1 MSDAE
6 KQSAEDPQDAMGDD
20 PRLMRA
26 VHEYTEALERGERP
40 DRNVWLQRYP
50 DLRDELAE
58 CFDGLEILHRAAP
71 RRRTT
76 AIPLLTPEA
85 GDSNAAS
92 PLGDFQIAREIG
104 RGGMG
109 IVYEAVQLSL
119 GRRVAVKV
127 LPFAATFD
135 SRQLQRFRHE
145 AQAAAQLHHSNI
157 VPVYAVGCE
166 RGIHFYAMQLIEGQ
180 SLDQLIRGLRERAG
194 LETLAVPPYVAS
206 TAVHAPP
213 SLGEIGADVGP
224 SVAALTLSQEK
235 SQEDT
240 ARTRGAVTTDPVS
253 EHLSTLHGTRQGE
266 FYRLVAG
273 LMAQAAE
280 ALEYAHQQG
289 VVHRDIKPG
298 NLLVDGLGHIWITD
312 FGLAHFQVDSGLTQ
326 TGDVLG
332 TVRYMSPEQASGQ
345 RVVLDH
351 RTDVY
356 SVGATFYELLT
367 LQPVFSGA
375 SRQSLLVQVLQREPR
390 PPRTIDRNIPPE
402 LETIVLKALNKA
414 PEDRYASAQ
423 ELADDLHRFLRDEP
437 IRARRPSVVERVRK
451 WARRHPA
458 VVGSGMLAMFVVLVV
473 SLVSNWMIKRAND
486 RTNAALAAEQIRSEE
501 AEKRFLQAKQAV
513 DLLIEVS
520 QDELADKPPLQALR
534 KRLLESALGYY
545 QDFIAQRR
553 AGSPDQADLIAVETR
568 LKKILDELSLME
580 GAGQLILLA
589 DRGIQ
594 TDLKLSD
601 PQREQ
606 LKALG
611 LEFVE
616 RRRDLLRNFNRLTFE
631 QRQARFL
638 ELARASDRWM
648 RNTITPGQLKRL
660 EQISLQLQGPSAFR
674 QPEVVT
680 RLALS
685 EPQRQAIRQIEAESM
700 ATMWERRR
708 PGPRL
713 GPGPGGPEH
722 DDGMDPRPDLGPGP
736 GPVPGP
742 GISGGPGGSPRDHE
756 AALRSA
762 VNKIVALLTPSQR
775 AEWQEMVGAPYTG
788 RLEMHHRGGFHG
800 ME

>member
-1 MSDAE
+1 MSDARE
-6 KQSAEDPQDAMGDD
+6 RPAGELRSEEPFDPLGDD

-26 VHEYTEALERGERP
+26 VREYTEALEGGQQP
-40 DRNVWLQRYP
+40 DRAAWLERYP

-71 RRRTT
+71 RRRTRSE
-76 AIPLLTPEA
+76 PLLSPETGESSA
-85 GDSNAAS
+85 SS
-92 PLGDFQIAREIG
+92 PLGDFQITREIG

-135 SRQLQRFRHE
+135 SRQLQRFHHE

-180 SLDQLIRGLRERAG
+180 SLDHLIRGLRERAG
-194 LETLAVPPYVAS
+194 LESLAVPPHVAS
-206 TAVHAPP
+206 TAVHTPQL
-213 SLGEIGADVGP
+213 SGAMLSG
-224 SVAALTLSQEK
+224 SRHAMAALVPAQ
-235 SQEDT
+235 QDT
-240 ARTRGAVTTDPVS
+240 SRATREPTADPVS
-253 EHLSTLHGTRQGE
+253 EHLSTLHGTRHAE

-289 VVHRDIKPG
+289 VIHRDIKPG
-298 NLLVDGLGHIWITD
+298 NLLVDGRGHIWITD
-312 FGLAHFQVDSGLTQ
+312 FGLAHFQIDSGLTQ

-332 TVRYMSPEQASGQ
+332 TVRYMSPEQAAGQ

-367 LQPVFSGA
+367 LQPVFSGT
-375 SRQSLLVQVLQREPR
+375 SRQSLLMQVLQREPR
-390 PPRTIDRNIPPE
+390 PPRTIDRNIPAE
-402 LETIVLKALNKA
+402 LETIVLKALHKA

-437 IRARRPSVVERVRK
+437 IHARRPSLVEHVRK
-451 WARRHPA
+451 WSRRHPA
-458 VVGSGMLAMFVVLVV
+458 VVGSGVMAMFVVLVV

-486 RTNAALAAEQIRSEE
+486 RANAALAAEQIRSEE

-545 QDFIAQRR
+545 QDFIAQRH
-553 AGSPDQADLIAVETR
+553 AGSPDQAELIAVEKR
-568 LKKILDELSLME
+568 LKKILDDLSLLE

-594 TDLKLSD
+594 SDLRLSV

-606 LKALG
+606 LQTLSQ
-611 LEFVE
+611 EFFD
-616 RRRDLLRNFNRLTFE
+616 RRRDLLRNFNRLSLE
-631 QRQARFL
+631 QRRARFL
-638 ELARASDRWM
+638 ELARASDQWM
-648 RNTITPGQLKRL
+648 RNTLTAAQLKRL
-660 EQISLQLQGPSAFR
+660 EQINLQLQGPSAFR
-674 QPEVVT
+674 QPEVVA

-685 EPQRQAIRQIEAESM
+685 ESQRQAIRQIEAESM
-700 ATMWERRR
+700 ATLWERRR
-708 PGPRL
+708 PPGLRP
-713 GPGPGGPEH
+713 GPGPGPDGPAP
-722 DDGMDPRPDLGPGP
+722 DDGLEPGPGPDLGPGS
-736 GPVPGP
+736 GWG
-742 GISGGPGGSPRDHE
+742 GGPGGRAREHE
-756 AALRSA
+756 TAVRSA
-762 VNKIVALLTPSQR
+762 VERIVALLTPSQR
-775 AEWQEMVGAPYTG
+775 AEWQEMAGAPYTG
-788 RLEMHHRGGFHG
+788 RLDMHHRGTFHG
-800 ME
+800 IE

>member
-1 MSDAE
+1 MSNAEERRGAEPADAW
-6 KQSAEDPQDAMGDD
+6 GDD
-20 PRLMRA
+20 PRLVRA
-26 VHEYTEALERGERP
+26 VREYTEALESGDKP
-40 DRNVWLQRYP
+40 DRDAWFERYP
-50 DLRDELAE
+50 DLRGELAE
-58 CFDGLEILHRAAP
+58 CFDGLEILRRAAP
-71 RRRTT
+71 RRRSVSEL
-76 AIPLLTPEA
+76 PLAPEA
-85 GDSNAAS
+85 GEPNPAS
-92 PLGDFQIAREIG
+92 PLGDFQITREIG

-135 SRQLQRFRHE
+135 SRQLQRFHHE

-180 SLDQLIRGLRERAG
+180 SLDHLIRGLRERAG
-194 LETLAVPPYVAS
+194 LETLMPAPVAS
-206 TAVHAPP
+206 TAVHTPP
-213 SLGEIGADVGP
+213 SWGASGTGTP
-224 SVAALTLSQEK
+224 HTMAALVPTHEQA
-235 SQEDT
+235 QEDT
-240 ARTRGAVTTDPVS
+240 ARAKCEAAADPVS

-332 TVRYMSPEQASGQ
+332 TVRYMSPEQAAGQ

-367 LQPVFSGA
+367 LQPVFSGT

-390 PPRTIDRNIPPE
+390 PLRTIDHNIPPE

-423 ELADDLHRFLRDEP
+423 ELAEDLQRFLRDEP

-458 VVGSGMLAMFVVLVV
+458 VVGSGVMAMFVVLVV
-473 SLVSNWMIKRAND
+473 SLMSNWMIKRAND

-520 QDELADKPPLQALR
+520 QDELADKPPLQAVR

-553 AGSPDQADLIAVETR
+553 AGSPAQADLIAVETR

-594 TDLKLSD
+594 TDLKLSA

-606 LKALG
+606 LRALG

-616 RRRDLLRNFNRLTFE
+616 RRRDLLRNFNRLTLE

-638 ELARASDRWM
+638 ALARASDQWM
-648 RNTITPGQLKRL
+648 RNTISPGQLKRL

-674 QPEVVT
+674 LPEVVA

-685 EPQRQAIRQIEAESM
+685 ESQRQAIRQIEAESM
-700 ATMWERRR
+700 ATMWEHRHPGPR
-708 PGPRL
+708 PGPV
-713 GPGPGGPEH
+713 PGLEGPEPG
-722 DDGMDPRPDLGPGP
+722 DPEPEDGRGRGPRPGLGPGP
-736 GPVPGP
+736 GPA
-742 GISGGPGGSPRDHE
+742 GGPREHE
-756 AALRSA
+756 AALHTA
-762 VNKIVALLTPSQR
+762 VDKIVALLTPSQR
-775 AEWQEMVGAPYTG
+775 TEWQAMVGEAYTG
-788 RLEMHHRGGFHG
+788 RFGMPHHGAFRG